1 MDKESTKWIR
11 FLGGKNSLYTL
22 TILCLIAVTIFLFN
36 TVSFIF
42 KPIFVIFSAVLGPVL
57 FGIILFYLLNPMV
70 KRLEK
75 KIPRVWAIAILYVL
89 IIALLVLAGLQLF
102 PIIQDQTEELIK
114 QFPSFWKS
122 TLQTVQEFM
131 AKTPFAKDLESANE
145 SINQLWGKLAN
156 SFKDFAGDYLQ
167 TGAQGLGSV
176 FSAVSSTFLT
186 LFTGPIIAFF
196 LLKDKE
202 KFYRFV
208 KGIIPPAFRPDFDE
222 YSQIANIQIGD
233 YLKGQVIASLV
244 LGIMYWPAFLLIGLQ
259 FGSILALAAGILCII
274 PYIGP
279 FIAFIPGLI
288 IAFQDSTF
296 MVVKF
301 VIVWFAIQL
310 IHGDFV
316 IPRVMGD
323 KLKVHPITILLVL
336 LVMGELFGLMGVIF
350 GIPMYCLVKV
360 TVIYLFR
367 KFKQRYNRFY
377 GDNGEYEHTK
387 FTKDQYLK

>member
-11 FLGGKNSLYTL
+11 FLGGKNLLYTL

-131 AKTPFAKDLESANE
+131 AKTPFAKDLESAN
-145 SINQLWGKLAN
+145 
-156 SFKDFAGDYLQ
+156 YLQ

-259 FGSILALAAGILCII
+259 FGSILALAAGILCIM

-377 GDNGEYEHTK
+377 GDNGEYEHTN

>member
-1 MDKESTKWIR
+1 M
-11 FLGGKNSLYTL
+11 
-22 TILCLIAVTIFLFN
+22 
-36 TVSFIF
+36 
-42 KPIFVIFSAVLGPVL
+42 
-57 FGIILFYLLNPMV
+57 
-70 KRLEK
+70 
-75 KIPRVWAIAILYVL
+75 
-89 IIALLVLAGLQLF
+89 LAGLQPF
-102 PIIQDQTEELIK
+102 PIIQDRTEGLVK
-114 QFPSFWKS
+114 QFPSFWRS
-122 TLQTVQEFM
+122 TLQAIQESM
-131 AKTPFAKDLESANE
+131 AKTPSARDLESVNE
-145 SINQLWGKLAN
+145 STNQLWGKLAN

-202 KFYRFV
+202 KFYRFI
-208 KGIIPPAFRPDFDE
+208 KDIIPPAFRPDFDE
-222 YSQIANIQIGD
+222 YSQIVNVQID
-233 YLKGQVIASLV
+233 NYLKGQVIASLV
-244 LGIMYWPAFLLIGLQ
+244 LEIMYWPAFLLVGLQ
-259 FGSILALAAGILCII
+259 FGSILALVAGILCIV
-274 PYIGP
+274 PYIES

-316 IPRVMGD
+316 IPHVMGD
-323 KLKVHPITILLVL
+323 KLKVHPVTILLVL
-336 LVMGELFGLMGVIF
+336 LVTGELFGLVGVIF

-367 KFKQRYNRFY
+367 KFKQHYSRFY
-377 GDNGEYEHTK
+377 GDNGEYEHTN

>member
-11 FLGGKNSLYTL
+11 FLGGKNLLYTL

-122 TLQTVQEFM
+122 TLQAVQEFM

-156 SFKDFAGDYLQ
+156 SFKDFVGDYLQ

-244 LGIMYWPAFLLIGLQ
+244 LGIMYWPTFLLIGLQ

-377 GDNGEYEHTK
+377 GDNGEYEHTN

>member
-11 FLGGKNSLYTL
+11 FLGGKNLLYTL

-122 TLQTVQEFM
+122 TLQAVQEFM

-156 SFKDFAGDYLQ
+156 SFKDFTGDYLQ

-377 GDNGEYEHTK
+377 GDNGEYEHTN

>member
-11 FLGGKNSLYTL
+11 FLGGKNLLYTL

-145 SINQLWGKLAN
+145 SINQLRGKLAH

-377 GDNGEYEHTK
+377 GDNGEYEHTN

>member
-11 FLGGKNSLYTL
+11 FLGGKNLLYTL

-156 SFKDFAGDYLQ
+156 SFKHFAGDYLQ

-377 GDNGEYEHTK
+377 GDNGEYEHTN

>member
-1 MDKESTKWIR
+1 
-11 FLGGKNSLYTL
+11 
-22 TILCLIAVTIFLFN
+22 
-36 TVSFIF
+36 
-42 KPIFVIFSAVLGPVL
+42 
-57 FGIILFYLLNPMV
+57 MV
-70 KRLEK
+70 
-75 KIPRVWAIAILYVL
+75 
-89 IIALLVLAGLQLF
+89 
-102 PIIQDQTEELIK
+102 
-114 QFPSFWKS
+114 
-122 TLQTVQEFM
+122 
-131 AKTPFAKDLESANE
+131 
-145 SINQLWGKLAN
+145 
-156 SFKDFAGDYLQ
+156 
-167 TGAQGLGSV
+167 
-176 FSAVSSTFLT
+176 
-186 LFTGPIIAFF
+186 
-196 LLKDKE
+196 
-202 KFYRFV
+202 
-208 KGIIPPAFRPDFDE
+208 PPAFRPDFDE

-244 LGIMYWPAFLLIGLQ
+244 LGIMYWPAFLLISLQ

-377 GDNGEYEHTK
+377 GNKGEYEHTN

>member
-11 FLGGKNSLYTL
+11 FLGGKNLLYTL

-156 SFKDFAGDYLQ
+156 SFKYFSGDYLQ

-377 GDNGEYEHTK
+377 GDNGEYEHTN

>member
-11 FLGGKNSLYTL
+11 FLGGKNLLYTL

-145 SINQLWGKLAN
+145 SINQLWGKFAN

-377 GDNGEYEHTK
+377 GDNGEYEHTN

>member
-1 MDKESTKWIR
+1 MSR
-11 FLGGKNSLYTL
+11 
-22 TILCLIAVTIFLFN
+22 LISSGAN
-36 TVSFIF
+36 
-42 KPIFVIFSAVLGPVL
+42 
-57 FGIILFYLLNPMV
+57 
-70 KRLEK
+70 
-75 KIPRVWAIAILYVL
+75 
-89 IIALLVLAGLQLF
+89 LQTPL
-102 PIIQDQTEELIK
+102 K
-114 QFPSFWKS
+114 
-122 TLQTVQEFM
+122 TLQ
-131 AKTPFAKDLESANE
+131 
-145 SINQLWGKLAN
+145 
-156 SFKDFAGDYLQ
+156 DYLQ

-301 VIVWFAIQL
+301 VIVWFSIQL

-377 GDNGEYEHTK
+377 GDNGEYEHTN

>member
-11 FLGGKNSLYTL
+11 FLGGKNLLYTL

-156 SFKDFAGDYLQ
+156 SFKDFAADYLQ

-377 GDNGEYEHTK
+377 GDNGEYEHTN